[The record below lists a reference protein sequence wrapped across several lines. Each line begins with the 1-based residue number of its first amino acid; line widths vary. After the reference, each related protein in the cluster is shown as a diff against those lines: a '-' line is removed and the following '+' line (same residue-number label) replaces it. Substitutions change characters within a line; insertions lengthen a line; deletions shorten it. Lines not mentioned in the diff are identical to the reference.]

1 MPAEP
6 SPAARAELSPGGT
19 LRVALNL
26 ANFLLVKPAVAA
38 GEPPGGVAAD
48 LARELGRRLGVP
60 VSFGPYETPGEIA
73 AAAGSGVWNVAF
85 IGVEPARA
93 NLIDFSAAYLE
104 IESTYLVPAGSPLKR
119 IADVDRAGVRISVM
133 HKSAY
138 ELYLTRTLKHA
149 ELVHAASIEASFQQ
163 FVDHKLDALS
173 GLKPRLTID
182 AERLPGSRIL
192 AGRFT
197 AVQQGIGTPVGGH
210 AGAGYLREFVEDIK
224 EAGLVAA
231 AIERNG
237 VRGVSVAARA

>member
-6 SPAARAELSPGGT
+6 SPTARTELSPGGT

-26 ANFLLVKPAVAA
+26 ANFLLVKPAVTG
-38 GEPPGGVAAD
+38 GEPGGVAAD
-48 LARELGRRLGVP
+48 LAHELGRRLGVP
-60 VSFGPYETPGEIA
+60 VSFVPYETPGEIA
-73 AAAGSGVWNVAF
+73 AAAGSGVWDVAF

-93 NLIDFSAAYLE
+93 NVIDFSAAYLE
-104 IESTYLVPAGSPLKR
+104 IESTYLVPAGSPLNT

-133 HKSAY
+133 QKSAY

-149 ELVHAASIEASFQQ
+149 ELVHAPSIEASFQQ
-163 FVDHKLDALS
+163 FVDQKLDALS
-173 GLKPRLTID
+173 GLKPRLTMD

-210 AGAGYLREFVEDIK
+210 AGAQYLREFVEDIK
-224 EAGLVAA
+224 QEGLVAA

-237 VRGVSVAARA
+237 VRGVTVAAAA